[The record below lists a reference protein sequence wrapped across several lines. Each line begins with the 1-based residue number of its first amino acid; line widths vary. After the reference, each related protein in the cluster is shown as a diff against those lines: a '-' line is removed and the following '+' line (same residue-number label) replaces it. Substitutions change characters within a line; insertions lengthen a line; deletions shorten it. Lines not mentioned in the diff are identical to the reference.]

1 MWMDIAIA
9 AIILLSAGFGFA
21 SGFVKTFL
29 HTVGW
34 ILSIVLGFIWYP
46 QLKAFLMEHTNY
58 YDSMRDNV
66 SGRLSDAAGNAISE
80 TFENIPEVLQRA
92 FSAAAE
98 TLTTSLADTVTN
110 LFFSIISL
118 VLIVAL
124 IKLIFWILIQLFSKT
139 KNDGFTGFADGLL
152 GFGFGAVK
160 GLLLVLVLMALLV
173 PISNFAD
180 TSFFTDSIAGST
192 AGSFLYNS
200 NPLLWFARGLV

>member
-9 AIILLSAGFGFA
+9 AIVLLSAAFGFM

-46 QLKAFLMEHTNY
+46 QLKTFLMEHTNY

-66 SGRLSDAAGNAISE
+66 SGRLSDAAGSAISE
-80 TFENIPEVLQRA
+80 SFGNIPDVLQRT

-98 TLTTSLADTVTN
+98 TLTTSLADTVTD
-110 LFFSIISL
+110 LFFSIITFVIIIAFIKSL
-118 VLIVAL
+118 
-124 IKLIFWILIQLFSKT
+124 FWLLIQLFSKT
-139 KNDGFTGFADGLL
+139 KNEGITGMTDGLL
-152 GFGFGAVK
+152 GFGFGALK
-160 GLLLVLVLMALLV
+160 GLLLVLILMALMV

-180 TSFFTDSIAGST
+180 TSFFTDSIAKST

-200 NPLLWFARGLV
+200 NPLLWFSRGLL